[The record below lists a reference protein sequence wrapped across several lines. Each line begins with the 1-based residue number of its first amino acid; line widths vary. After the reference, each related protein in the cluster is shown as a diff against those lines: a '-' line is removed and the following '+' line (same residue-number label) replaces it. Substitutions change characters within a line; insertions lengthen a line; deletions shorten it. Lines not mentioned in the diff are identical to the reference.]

1 MAEWCRIE
9 SRTRY
14 SFFSVMKA
22 SRMLRSRLGKS
33 LSNGVFMR
41 YGLAFHGRRTAATL
55 AQTEGEAEI
64 PEVLVVGTGFNRM
77 AILNRPSALNAFSTS
92 MVEKLHK
99 LYQAW
104 EDHPDIGLVV
114 TKGAGGRAFSAGGD
128 VRRIYRLANEGKLE
142 ECKDFFNK
150 IYHLT
155 YLVGTYLKPH
165 VALLDGL
172 TMGGGAGVS
181 IPGMFRVATDK
192 TVFATPETQIGFH
205 PDAGASYFLSHLPGH
220 LGEYLALTGA
230 HLNGAEMLVAG
241 LATHFSVS
249 ARIGW
254 IEERLGTLIT
264 DDPSVVETALNEY
277 SDVVYPDTE
286 SALRRMD
293 AIDRCFSEETVEEIL
308 CALETE
314 AAGQNDEWYTNT
326 IGKLKGASPLGLKIT
341 LKSIREG
348 RFQNL
353 NECLV
358 REYRTTCHALSS
370 KISGDFFEGV
380 RARLI
385 DKDFSPKWDPP
396 CLEQVSREAV
406 NHYFSPLVGD
416 WQDLEL
422 PVKQR
427 EAYA

>member
-1 MAEWCRIE
+1 MVRIG
-9 SRTRY
+9 
-14 SFFSVMKA
+14 
-22 SRMLRSRLGKS
+22 LGKS
-33 LSNGVFMR
+33 VSNGVFMGSR
-41 YGLAFHGRRTAATL
+41 MVFNGRRPLATL
-55 AQTEGEAEI
+55 AQQEGEADI

-77 AILNRPSALNAFSTS
+77 AILNRPSVLNALTTS
-92 MVEKLHK
+92 MVKKLHK

-114 TKGAGGRAFSAGGD
+114 TKGAGGRSFCAGGD
-128 VRRIYRLANEGKLE
+128 VTRIYSLANQGKLE

-150 IYHLT
+150 VYNLT
-155 YLVGTYLKPH
+155 YLVGTYLKPN

-172 TMGGGAGVS
+172 TMGGGAGIS
-181 IPGMFRVATDK
+181 ILGAFRVATDK

-205 PDAGASYFLSHLPGH
+205 PDAGASYYLSRLPGH

-254 IEERLGTLIT
+254 IEERLGTMIT
-264 DDPSVVETALNEY
+264 DDPSVVETALEEY
-277 SDVVYPDTE
+277 SDVVYPNTE

-293 AIDRCFSEETVEEIL
+293 TIDRCFSEETVEEIL
-308 CALETE
+308 GALETE
-314 AAGQNDEWYTNT
+314 AAGQNDEWYMKT
-326 IGKLKGASPLGLKIT
+326 IGKLKEASPLCLKVS

-353 NECLV
+353 DECLV
-358 REYRTTCHALSS
+358 REYRTTCHALSN

-385 DKDFSPKWDPP
+385 DKDYSPKWDPP
-396 CLEQVSREAV
+396 CLEQVSRESV
-406 NHYFSPLVGD
+406 DHYFSPLVNDG
-416 WQDLEL
+416 QDLEL

-427 EAYA
+427 EAYV

>member
-1 MAEWCRIE
+1 MIRIG
-9 SRTRY
+9 
-14 SFFSVMKA
+14 
-22 SRMLRSRLGKS
+22 LGKS
-33 LSNGVFMR
+33 VSNGVFMGSR
-41 YGLAFHGRRTAATL
+41 MVFNGRRPLATL
-55 AQTEGEAEI
+55 AQPEGEADI
-64 PEVLVVGTGFNRM
+64 PEVLVVGSGFNRM
-77 AILNRPSALNAFSTS
+77 AILNRPSVLNALTTS
-92 MVEKLHK
+92 MVKKLHK

-114 TKGAGGRAFSAGGD
+114 TKGAGGRSFCAGGD
-128 VRRIYRLANEGKLE
+128 VTRIYSLANQGKLE

-150 IYHLT
+150 VYNLT
-155 YLVGTYLKPH
+155 YLVGTYLKPN

-172 TMGGGAGVS
+172 TMGGGAGIS
-181 IPGMFRVATDK
+181 ILGAFRVATDK

-205 PDAGASYFLSHLPGH
+205 PDAGASYYLSRLPGH

-254 IEERLGTLIT
+254 IEERLGTMIT
-264 DDPSVVETALNEY
+264 DDPSVVETALEEY
-277 SDVVYPDTE
+277 SDVVYPNTE

-293 AIDRCFSEETVEEIL
+293 TIDRCFSEETVEEIL
-308 CALETE
+308 GALETE
-314 AAGQNDEWYTNT
+314 AAGQNDEWYMKT
-326 IGKLKGASPLGLKIT
+326 IGKLKEASPLCLKVS

-353 NECLV
+353 DECLV
-358 REYRTTCHALSS
+358 REYRTTCHALSN

-385 DKDFSPKWDPP
+385 DKDYSPKWDPP
-396 CLEQVSREAV
+396 CLEQVSRESV
-406 NHYFSPLVGD
+406 DHYFSPLVNDG
-416 WQDLEL
+416 QDLEL

-427 EAYA
+427 EAYV

>member
-1 MAEWCRIE
+1 M
-9 SRTRY
+9 
-14 SFFSVMKA
+14 V
-22 SRMLRSRLGKS
+22 RLGLCKS
-33 LSNGVFMR
+33 VSNGVFMGSR
-41 YGLAFHGRRTAATL
+41 MAFNGRRPLATL
-55 AQTEGEAEI
+55 AQAEGEADI

-77 AILNRPSALNAFSTS
+77 AILNRPSVLNALTTS

-114 TKGAGGRAFSAGGD
+114 TKGAGGRSFSAGGD
-128 VRRIYRLANEGKLE
+128 VTTIYRLANQGKLG

-150 IYHLT
+150 VYHLT
-155 YLVGTYLKPH
+155 YLVGTYLKPN

-172 TMGGGAGVS
+172 TMGGGAGIS
-181 IPGMFRVATDK
+181 ILGTFRVATDK

-205 PDAGASYFLSHLPGH
+205 PDAGASYYLSRLPGH

-230 HLNGAEMLVAG
+230 QLNGAEMLVAG

-254 IEERLGTLIT
+254 IEERLGTMIT
-264 DDPSVVETALNEY
+264 DDPSVVETALEEY

-314 AAGQNDEWYTNT
+314 AAGQNDEWYMKT
-326 IGKLKGASPLGLKIT
+326 IGKLKEASPLSLKVS

-353 NECLV
+353 DECLV
-358 REYRTTCHALSS
+358 REYRTTCHALSN
-370 KISGDFFEGV
+370 KVSGDFFEGV

-385 DKDFSPKWDPP
+385 DKDYSPKWDPP

-406 NHYFSPLVGD
+406 NHYFSPLVEDG
-416 WQDLEL
+416 QDLEL

-427 EAYA
+427 EAYV